1 MPAIVEAK
9 KVVKDLNSDK
19 PAVAVKAA
27 EQVIKKAG
35 FKQVRKE
42 PVRKSVTVEMTA
54 PRLQVT
60 FTGEGWCAVDIK
72 MAYAAIVRK
81 FRENQRELY
90 RKEYKEK

>member
-1 MPAIVEAK
+1 MPTIVEAE

-27 EQVIKKAG
+27 GQVLKKVG

-42 PVRKSVTVEMTA
+42 PARKSITVEMIA
-54 PRLQVT
+54 PRPQVT

-72 MAYAAIVRK
+72 MAYAAIKRG
-81 FRENQRELY
+81 FREMQRELY